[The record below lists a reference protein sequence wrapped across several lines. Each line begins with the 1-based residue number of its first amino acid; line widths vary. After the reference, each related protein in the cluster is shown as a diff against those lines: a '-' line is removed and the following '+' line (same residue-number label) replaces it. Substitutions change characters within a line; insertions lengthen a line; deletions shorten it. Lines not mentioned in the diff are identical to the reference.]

1 MADLGLSEI
10 TTNLI
15 SGVEEEIAAS
25 RSLSTS
31 YALGVGRRAMSASNR
46 SLYHFSLNNPPRLQ
60 EESRGILRLNSR
72 EVECV
77 VLSRRS
83 DGLDISTF
91 DDLGD
96 EVSSATLVI
105 TKSDVLDVLLSRLRS
120 IHGEDRYNQS
130 LIQEL
135 LSTDDTDLGDTDV
148 GDTDDVYV
156 AAPEDLTNDQ
166 KEAVRV
172 SLSRRTT
179 FLWGPP
185 GTGKTVTLSAIAW
198 ELFRNNKRVL
208 ILSHTNHAVDGVLE
222 ALCKRIV
229 GRARVTLPEATILRL
244 GTIAR
249 RSLATSFGEQISLDS
264 LIALR
269 ARKAAERVEGVRKE
283 LDVIERGIASLAI
296 KRQAAERLSHLK
308 EEMLSLQ
315 EAYTKARL
323 TEGALKTVLRML
335 HIRYGE
341 PTDGTSIRDLER
353 TIKNLTS
360 DILSSAEQLDGQTS
374 DEVTEEF
381 DDLSFRKSQLR
392 EAIAD
397 LEGTQGAN
405 TEVPIENAR
414 VVACTASQAI
424 LRIQSLKGFDAVLID
439 EGSMV
444 PLPAMVL
451 LAGLA
456 RERAV
461 VAGDFRQLPPIS
473 ISQSA
478 AARQWFARDIFEA
491 AGIVEKVESGKD
503 DKRLV
508 SLTSHFRGHE
518 TLCQLIN
525 ERFYGGRLAARSSQP
540 PPWKGVEAPFG
551 LSESSIVLVDT
562 SGLSPRGHISNSS
575 KVNILHALLVRKI
588 VGMLRD
594 AGMVEHP
601 GDLGVIA
608 PYRPQVSLIEDLLQ
622 ESGLENVTV
631 GTAHRFQGG
640 ERRSVVLD
648 LTESPPHSIGSFLG
662 PRSLRDVGAKLLNV
676 SLSRAQHKLVVVAN
690 LRYLNE
696 NLGSEMILRGVLDD
710 IQRLGRVVDARELVD
725 EGLVPSAN
733 DDRPK
738 ERPAVPFQRFDQDS
752 FIAGLVSDIG
762 EARRSISIG
771 TRSVT
776 PRSAHVLSTV
786 LRPVIARGV
795 TCVAHTPVHDAANEG
810 VNVLQGAGIAIT
822 LGPIDIIQ
830 CVVID
835 DDILWFGDI
844 APLGSVEATE
854 GTMVRVVGRSAVAEF
869 RRAHELLRVEQPVV
883 EVVANL

>member
-10 TTNLI
+10 TTKLI

-25 RSLSTS
+25 RPLSTS
-31 YALGVGRRAMSASNR
+31 YALGVGRRAMSMSTSN
-46 SLYHFSLNNPPRLQ
+46 SSHYHFSLHSPPRLQ
-60 EESRGILRLNSR
+60 EESRGILRINSR

-91 DDLGD
+91 EDLGD
-96 EVSSATLVI
+96 NVSSATLII
-105 TKSDVLDVLLSRLRS
+105 TKSDVLDVLISRLRS
-120 IHGEDRYNQS
+120 LPEDDRYNQP

-135 LSTDDTDLGDTDV
+135 LSTDDSEMA
-148 GDTDDVYV
+148 DTDDGYV
-156 AAPEDLTNDQ
+156 AAPEDLTSDQ

-198 ELFRNNKRVL
+198 QLFQNNNRVL

-229 GRARVTLPEATILRL
+229 GRARVALPEATILRL

-249 RSLATSFGEQISLDS
+249 KSLANSFGEQISLDS
-264 LIALR
+264 LISLR
-269 ARKAAERVEGVRKE
+269 ARKTAERVEGVRKE
-283 LDVIERGIASLAI
+283 LDVIEWSISSLAI
-296 KRQAAERLSHLK
+296 KRQAAERLSYLK

-315 EAYTKARL
+315 EAYTKTRL
-323 TEGALKTVLRML
+323 TEGTLKTVLRML
-335 HIRYGE
+335 RIRYGE
-341 PTDGTSIRDLER
+341 PTNGTSIRDLER
-353 TIKNLTS
+353 AIRALTS
-360 DILSSAEQLDGQTS
+360 DILASTEQLDGQTTE
-374 DEVTEEF
+374 EVAEEF
-381 DDLSFRKSQLR
+381 DDLSIRKSQLR

-397 LEGTQGAN
+397 LEGVRGSN

-424 LRIQSLKGFDAVLID
+424 LRIQSLRGFDAVLID
-439 EGSMV
+439 EGSML
-444 PLPAMVL
+444 PLPVMVL

-491 AGIVEKVESGKD
+491 AGIVDKVESGKN

-525 ERFYGGRLAARSSQP
+525 ERFYGGTLAARSSQP
-540 PPWKGVEAPFG
+540 PPWNDSEAPFG

-562 SGLSPRGHISNSS
+562 SGFSPRGHISNSS
-575 KVNILHALLVRKI
+575 KVNILHALMVRTI
-588 VGMLRD
+588 VGMLRN

-608 PYRPQVSLIEDLLQ
+608 PYRPQVALIEDLLQ
-622 ESGLENVTV
+622 ESALENVTV

-640 ERRSVVLD
+640 ERRSIVLD
-648 LTESPPHSIGSFLG
+648 LT
-662 PRSLRDVGAKLLNV
+662 D
-676 SLSRAQHKLVVVAN
+676 
-690 LRYLNE
+690 
-696 NLGSEMILRGVLDD
+696 
-710 IQRLGRVVDARELVD
+710 
-725 EGLVPSAN
+725 
-733 DDRPK
+733 
-738 ERPAVPFQRFDQDS
+738 
-752 FIAGLVSDIG
+752 
-762 EARRSISIG
+762 
-771 TRSVT
+771 
-776 PRSAHVLSTV
+776 HVL
-786 LRPVIARGV
+786 
-795 TCVAHTPVHDAANEG
+795 
-810 VNVLQGAGIAIT
+810 
-822 LGPIDIIQ
+822 
-830 CVVID
+830 
-835 DDILWFGDI
+835 
-844 APLGSVEATE
+844 
-854 GTMVRVVGRSAVAEF
+854 
-869 RRAHELLRVEQPVV
+869 
-883 EVVANL
+883 

>member
-10 TTNLI
+10 TTKLI

-25 RSLSTS
+25 RPLSTS
-31 YALGVGRRAMSASNR
+31 YALGVGRRAMSMSTSN
-46 SLYHFSLNNPPRLQ
+46 SSHYHFSLHSPPRLQ
-60 EESRGILRLNSR
+60 EESRGILRINSR

-91 DDLGD
+91 EDLGD
-96 EVSSATLVI
+96 NVSSATLII
-105 TKSDVLDVLLSRLRS
+105 TKSDVLDVLISRLRS
-120 IHGEDRYNQS
+120 LPEDDRYNQP

-135 LSTDDTDLGDTDV
+135 LSTDDSEMA
-148 GDTDDVYV
+148 DTDDGYV
-156 AAPEDLTNDQ
+156 AAPEDLTSDQ

-198 ELFRNNKRVL
+198 QLFQNNNRVL

-229 GRARVTLPEATILRL
+229 GRARVALPEATILRL

-249 RSLATSFGEQISLDS
+249 KSLANSFGEQISLDS
-264 LIALR
+264 LISLR
-269 ARKAAERVEGVRKE
+269 ARKTAERVEGVRKE
-283 LDVIERGIASLAI
+283 LDVIERSISSLAI
-296 KRQAAERLSHLK
+296 KRQAAERLSYLK

-315 EAYTKARL
+315 EAYTKTRL
-323 TEGALKTVLRML
+323 TEGTLKTVLRML
-335 HIRYGE
+335 RIRYGE
-341 PTDGTSIRDLER
+341 PTNGTSIRDLER
-353 TIKNLTS
+353 AIRALTS
-360 DILSSAEQLDGQTS
+360 DILASTEQLDGQTTE
-374 DEVTEEF
+374 EVAEEF
-381 DDLSFRKSQLR
+381 DDLSIRKSQLR

-397 LEGTQGAN
+397 LEGVRGSN

-424 LRIQSLKGFDAVLID
+424 LRIQSLRGFDAVLID
-439 EGSMV
+439 EGSML
-444 PLPAMVL
+444 PLPVMVL

-491 AGIVEKVESGKD
+491 AGIVDKVESGKN

-525 ERFYGGRLAARSSQP
+525 ERFYGGTLAARSSQP
-540 PPWKGVEAPFG
+540 PPWNDSEAPFG

-562 SGLSPRGHISNSS
+562 SGFSPRGHISNSS
-575 KVNILHALLVRKI
+575 KVNILHALMVRTI
-588 VGMLRD
+588 VGMLRN

-608 PYRPQVSLIEDLLQ
+608 PYRPQVALIEDLLQ
-622 ESGLENVTV
+622 ESALENVTV

-640 ERRSVVLD
+640 ERRSIVLD
-648 LTESPPHSIGSFLG
+648 LTESHPHSISSFLG

-690 LRYLNE
+690 LQYLSE
-696 NLGSEMILRGVLDD
+696 NLGSGMILRGVLDD
-710 IQRLGRVVDARELVD
+710 IQRLGRVVDARELVS

-733 DDRPK
+733 N
-738 ERPAVPFQRFDQDS
+738 ERPALPFQQFDQDS
-752 FIAGLVSDIG
+752 FIAGLVADIG
-762 EARRSISIG
+762 DAKSSVSIG
-771 TRSVT
+771 TRAVN
-776 PRSAHVLSTV
+776 PRSAHVLGTV
-786 LRPVIARGV
+786 LRPIVAKGV
-795 TCVAHTPVHDAANEG
+795 ACAVHTPVHDAVHEG
-810 VNVLQGAGIAIT
+810 IKVLQGAGISIT
-822 LGPIDIIQ
+822 LGPADIIQ
-830 CVVID
+830 SVVID

-844 APLGSVEATE
+844 PPLGSVEATD
-854 GTMVRVVGRSAVAEF
+854 GIMVRVVGRSAVAEF
-869 RRAHELLRVEQPVV
+869 RRAYEWLQNDLSAVHAVG
-883 EVVANL
+883 NL

>member
-10 TTNLI
+10 TTKLI
-15 SGVEEEIAAS
+15 SGVEEEIAAC
-25 RSLSTS
+25 RPLSSS
-31 YALGVGRRAMSASNR
+31 YALGVGRRATSTSN
-46 SLYHFSLNNPPRLQ
+46 SSHYHFSLHSPPRLQ

-91 DDLGD
+91 EDLGD
-96 EVSSATLVI
+96 EVSSATLII
-105 TKSDVLDVLLSRLRS
+105 TKSDVLDVLISRLRS
-120 IHGEDRYNQS
+120 LPEDDRYNKP

-135 LSTDDTDLGDTDV
+135 LSTDDSDMA
-148 GDTDDVYV
+148 DTDDEYV

-198 ELFRNNKRVL
+198 QLFQNNNRVL

-229 GRARVTLPEATILRL
+229 GRARVALPEATILRL

-249 RSLATSFGEQISLDS
+249 KSLANSFGEQISLDS
-264 LIALR
+264 LISLR
-269 ARKAAERVEGVRKE
+269 ARKTAERVEGVRKE
-283 LDVIERGIASLAI
+283 LDVIERSISSLAI
-296 KRQAAERLSHLK
+296 KRQAAERLSYLK

-315 EAYTKARL
+315 EAYTKTRL

-353 TIKNLTS
+353 AIRGLTS
-360 DILSSAEQLDGQTS
+360 DILASTEQLDGQTTE
-374 DEVTEEF
+374 EVAEEF
-381 DDLSFRKSQLR
+381 DDLSLRKSQLS

-397 LEGTQGAN
+397 LEGVQGSN
-405 TEVPIENAR
+405 TEVAIQNAR

-424 LRIQSLKGFDAVLID
+424 LRIQSLRGFDAVLID

-456 RERAV
+456 RERAI

-491 AGIVEKVESGKD
+491 AGIVDKVESGKD
-503 DKRLV
+503 DKRLI

-525 ERFYGGRLAARSSQP
+525 ERFYGGTLAARSSQP
-540 PPWKGVEAPFG
+540 PPWNDSQAPFG

-562 SGLSPRGHISNSS
+562 SGFSPRGHISNSS
-575 KVNILHALLVRKI
+575 KVNILHALMVRTI
-588 VGMLRD
+588 VGMLRN

-608 PYRPQVSLIEDLLQ
+608 PYRPQVALIEDLLQ
-622 ESGLENVTV
+622 ESALENVTV

-640 ERRSVVLD
+640 ERRSIVLD
-648 LTESPPHSIGSFLG
+648 LTESPPHSISSFLG

-690 LRYLNE
+690 LQYLSE
-696 NLGSEMILRGVLDD
+696 NLGSGMILRGVLDD
-710 IQRLGRVVDARELVD
+710 IQRLGRVVDARELVS
-725 EGLVPSAN
+725 EGLVPSATN
-733 DDRPK
+733 
-738 ERPAVPFQRFDQDS
+738 ERPAMPFQRFDQDS
-752 FIAGLVSDIG
+752 FIAGLVADIG
-762 EARRSISIG
+762 DAQSNVSIG
-771 TRSVT
+771 TRAVN
-776 PRSAHVLSTV
+776 PRSAHVLGTV
-786 LRPVIARGV
+786 LRPIVAKGIACAV
-795 TCVAHTPVHDAANEG
+795 HTPVHDAAHEG
-810 VNVLQGAGIAIT
+810 IKVLQGAGISIT
-822 LGPIDIIQ
+822 LGPVDIIQ
-830 CVVID
+830 SVVID

-844 APLGSVEATE
+844 PPLGSVEATD
-854 GTMVRVVGRSAVAEF
+854 GIMVRVVGRSAVAEF
-869 RRAHELLRVEQPVV
+869 RRAYEWLQNDLSAVHAVG
-883 EVVANL
+883 NL